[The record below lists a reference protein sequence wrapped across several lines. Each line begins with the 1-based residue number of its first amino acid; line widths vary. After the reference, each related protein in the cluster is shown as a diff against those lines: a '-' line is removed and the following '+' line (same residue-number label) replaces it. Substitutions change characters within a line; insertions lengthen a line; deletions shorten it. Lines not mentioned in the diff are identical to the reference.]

1 MLPIDFR
8 CELRVA
14 GLVAR
19 PTPGHRSDLPGKLV
33 DAVVRSPRKQRMVKG
48 VESLQPELQ
57 LQPFRDPEVL
67 GKVGVIKHVPCFPK
81 PGIDN
86 VGIRAIVGNP
96 NAFSP
101 NSLIEKKL
109 PPKLGAS
116 LSTQPTSI
124 SLVAAWFA
132 SSNDDYQR
140 AVSSVSR
147 IDLNIALI
155 GARCFSLY
163 AAGVWCS
170 SPLEFL
176 DCTGKQH
183 SELLERNALHSQEP

>member
-86 VGIRAIVGNP
+86 VGIRAIVGNL

-101 NSLIEKKL
+101 NSLIEKK
-109 PPKLGAS
+109 
-116 LSTQPTSI
+116 
-124 SLVAAWFA
+124 
-132 SSNDDYQR
+132 R
-140 AVSSVSR
+140 ATKTGSKPFNATDVHFF
-147 IDLNIALI
+147 
-155 GARCFSLY
+155 GRCM
-163 AAGVWCS
+163 VC
-170 SPLEFL
+170 
-176 DCTGKQH
+176 
-183 SELLERNALHSQEP
+183 LLER